1 MDIRGLIIDILGG
14 RSVSEWTDEAADIAY
29 NNWVNNRKS
38 LTFDEVYENIL
49 SIAVPSSYL
58 HWVKYHNNEETRRFR
73 NRIKYRY
80 NKFKSIREICL
91 YLHSQNYLA
100 SKYGSPTENEVEDLL
115 MKDHLW
121 YKHRNY
127 TEEENSVLSS
137 FLQDELDVEN
147 E

>member
-1 MDIRGLIIDILGG
+1 
-14 RSVSEWTDEAADIAY
+14 
-29 NNWVNNRKS
+29 
-38 LTFDEVYENIL
+38 
-49 SIAVPSSYL
+49 
-58 HWVKYHNNEETRRFR
+58 
-73 NRIKYRY
+73 
-80 NKFKSIREICL
+80 
-91 YLHSQNYLA
+91 LHSQNYLA